1 MTCTGKSSLPINIF
15 NKRKHTMFPVFHYQL
30 TMSVVYSQHKA
41 KYCVFIL
48 WAAHFRFYG
57 FYSGSLKPSK
67 AEKITGVFLL
77 QNKSDIP
84 QSHHSS

>member
-1 MTCTGKSSLPINIF
+1 MC
-15 NKRKHTMFPVFHYQL
+15 PVFHYQINMKRYQYL
-30 TMSVVYSQHKA
+30 FLNIYQSI
-41 KYCVFIL
+41 YCVFIL
-48 WAAHFRFYG
+48 VNLAAYFRSYG

-67 AEKITGVFLL
+67 AEKISQVFLL